1 MSQVDQYSIMIAS
14 GDVMNTSKPAIEHVL
29 NAGKYRVLAYN
40 GAWDGVVG
48 AAVSEP
54 LYAGL
59 EWPGSAAFNRN
70 ARHPYRVDPA
80 DAQVAGFVSTVS
92 SEGSTFVRVVVRNA
106 GHILPADQPRVS
118 KDMIERF
125 IFDRPFP

>member
-1 MSQVDQYSIMIAS
+1 MSQVDQYAVMIAS

-59 EWPGSAAFNRN
+59 DWPGNAAFN
-70 ARHPYRVDPA
+70 ALPRHPYKVDPA
-80 DAQVAGFVSTVS
+80 DEQVAGYVRVVTS
-92 SEGSTFVRVVVRNA
+92 GGATFVRVVVRNA

-125 IFDRPFP
+125 VFDRPFP

>member
-1 MSQVDQYSIMIAS
+1 M
-14 GDVMNTSKPAIEHVL
+14 K
-29 NAGKYRVLAYN
+29 VLAYN

-59 EWPGSAAFNRN
+59 NWSGKADFNSN
-70 ARHPYRVDPA
+70 ARHPYKVDPA
-80 DAQVAGFVSTVS
+80 DEQVAGYVRTVTNN
-92 SEGSTFVRVVVRNA
+92 GSKFIRVVVRNA

-118 KDMIERF
+118 RDMIERF